1 MHYAIVD
8 FIADITQNALE
19 AGSKHVSVRIDESE
33 SSFEVQVTDDGKGM
47 DEGEVARALDPFYTD
62 GLKHPGR
69 KVGLGLPFLKQAI
82 ELSGGDF
89 SLHSEKGC
97 GTEVRFR
104 FDEGNLDCPPIGDLP
119 AALFSILC
127 LPGDG
132 DVTILRTRKA
142 EGSPRAMAEATAR
155 GELSYELRK
164 SELAEALGSL
174 EEASSLALLKQY
186 VMSQEEG

>member
-8 FIADITQNALE
+8 FIADMTQNALE
-19 AGSKHVSVRIDESE
+19 AGSKHVSLRIDESE
-33 SSFEVQVTDDGKGM
+33 SGFEVQVTDDGKGM
-47 DEGEVARALDPFYTD
+47 DEGEIARALDPFYTD
-62 GLKHPGR
+62 GQKHPGR

-89 SLHSEKGC
+89 SIRSEKGR

-142 EGSPRAMAEATAR
+142 SGSAGGAAR
-155 GELSYELRK
+155 GVLSYELRK

-174 EEASSLALLKQY
+174 EEASSLALLKRY
-186 VMSQEEG
+186 VVSQEEG